1 MTRRAN
7 GPELGGRR
15 VCADC
20 SIIQG
25 AQVYAL
31 ADRPVAVAGVWRRRA
46 RQNRVSYSDR
56 GYDRGY
62 DRYEDYDHRYRR
74 SLLLT
79 VVDTDHD
86 PALCPTAQDA
96 TDKQRGRS

>member
-1 MTRRAN
+1 MTQRAN
-7 GPELGGRR
+7 GPELGGRK

-20 SIIQG
+20 SITQG

-31 ADRPVAVAGVWRRRA
+31 ADLPVMVTGVWRRRM

-56 GYDRGY
+56 GYDGGY

-86 PALCPTAQDA
+86 PALRPAAQDA
-96 TDKQRGRS
+96 TDKQRGHS